1 MQCTSCDGTIPDD
14 AQFCIYCGTVIAPA
28 HTGPTQRLTAS
39 AAASLDPYM
48 VSSVLTLPGFRIVRS
63 LGIVRGLTVRSASVG
78 GSIAAAVQ
86 SLAGGNIRA
95 MTRVCEHARTEA
107 FTMILEH
114 AAQLGA
120 NGIIGFAYDTTEV
133 AQGMTEVLA
142 YGTAVIV
149 EPDRY
154 QE

>member
-1 MQCTSCDGTIPDD
+1 MLCSRCDGTIPVD
-14 AQFCIYCGTVIAPA
+14 AQFCIFCGASVIMPQ
-28 HTGPTQRLTAS
+28 TGATQRLAVS
-39 AAASLDPYM
+39 PSVAIDPSM
-48 VSSVLTLPGFRIVRS
+48 VSSTFTLPGFRIVRT

-78 GSIAAAVQ
+78 GNIAAAFQ

-107 FTMILEH
+107 YTMILEH

-120 NGIIGFAYDTTEV
+120 NSIVGFAYDTTEI

-149 EPDRY
+149 EPDRD
-154 QE
+154 QW

>member
-1 MQCTSCDGTIPDD
+1 MQCSWCDGNIPDD
-14 AQFCIYCGTVIAPA
+14 AQFCIFCGASVTPA
-28 HTGPTQRLTAS
+28 HTGATQRLSPVS
-39 AAASLDPYM
+39 AAAIDPAM
-48 VSSVLTLPGFRIVRS
+48 VSSTFTLPGFRIVRS

-78 GSIAAAVQ
+78 GNIAAAFQ

-107 FTMILEH
+107 YTMILEH

-120 NGIIGFAYDTTEV
+120 NSIVGFAYDTTEIS
-133 AQGMTEVLA
+133 QGMTEVLA

-149 EPDRY
+149 EPDRDHW
-154 QE
+154 